1 MLMFM
6 NLRIINSFNLLY
18 LMYHL
23 TVKRQMGRFAGF
35 SLYVSNST
43 DIPSGF
49 LCYKDGPELPP
60 LDFDINCIANGRYV
74 IFYNERKDRQMY
86 PVGYETSNVITELCE
101 IIVTGSL
108 YDYNLVSKYIQFKIR
123 IYFFMSN

>member
-1 MLMFM
+1 
-6 NLRIINSFNLLY
+6 
-18 LMYHL
+18 MYHL
-23 TVKRQMGRFAGF
+23 TAMRQRGRFAGF

-60 LDFDINCIANGRYV
+60 LDFDTNCIANGRYV
-74 IFYNERKDRQMY
+74 IFYNERIDRKSY
-86 PVGYETSNVITELCE
+86 PVGYVTSNVITELCE

-108 YDYNLVSKYIQFKIR
+108 YNYNLVLKFIQFKIR
-123 IYFFMSN
+123 IYFP